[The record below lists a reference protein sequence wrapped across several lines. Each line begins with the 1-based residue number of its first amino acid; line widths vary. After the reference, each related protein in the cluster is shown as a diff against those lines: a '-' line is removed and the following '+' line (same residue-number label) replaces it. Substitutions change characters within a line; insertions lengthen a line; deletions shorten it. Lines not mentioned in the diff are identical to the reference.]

1 LNPGAARTNRGGSDY
16 DEEASM
22 KTTTTEPH
30 GRREFLKRAAVT
42 GGAVTVAA
50 AAGAAA
56 AGTDGPATVSAVDTA
71 PESRG
76 YRMTDHIE
84 RYYRLAR
91 F

>member
-1 LNPGAARTNRGGSDY
+1 
-16 DEEASM
+16 M
-22 KTTTTEPH
+22 KTTGTEPH

-50 AAGAAA
+50 AAGTAA
-56 AGTDGPATVSAVDTA
+56 AGTGAPAADVLDAA
-71 PESRG
+71 PQSRG

>member
-1 LNPGAARTNRGGSDY
+1 
-16 DEEASM
+16 M
-22 KTTTTEPH
+22 KTTNSDPH

-42 GGAVTVAA
+42 GGTVTVAA
-50 AAGAAA
+50 AAAGVAA
-56 AGTDGPATVSAVDTA
+56 AGEPAAAPAPRTV

-76 YRMTDHIE
+76 YRVTAHID

>member
-1 LNPGAARTNRGGSDY
+1 
-16 DEEASM
+16 M
-22 KTTTTEPH
+22 KTKSTEPH

-56 AGTDGPATVSAVDTA
+56 AGPDMPATAGIADTA

-76 YRMTDHIE
+76 YRVTDHVE

>member
-1 LNPGAARTNRGGSDY
+1 
-16 DEEASM
+16 M
-22 KTTTTEPH
+22 KTTSTEPH
-30 GRREFLKRAAVT
+30 GRREFLKRAALT
-42 GGAVTVAA
+42 GGGVTVAA

-56 AGTDGPATVSAVDTA
+56 AGADGPAAADALETA
-71 PESRG
+71 PRSRG

>member
-1 LNPGAARTNRGGSDY
+1 
-16 DEEASM
+16 M
-22 KTTTTEPH
+22 KTTTSEPQ

-50 AAGAAA
+50 AAGTAA
-56 AGTDGPATVSAVDTA
+56 AGTDGPATA
-71 PESRG
+71 PALDATTRSRG

-91 F
+91 S

>member
-1 LNPGAARTNRGGSDY
+1 
-16 DEEASM
+16 M
-22 KTTTTEPH
+22 KTTSSNPH

-42 GGAVTVAA
+42 GGTVTVAA
-50 AAGAAA
+50 AAGVAA
-56 AGTDGPATVSAVDTA
+56 AGEPAAAPAARTV

-76 YRMTDHIE
+76 YRMTAHID

>member
-1 LNPGAARTNRGGSDY
+1 
-16 DEEASM
+16 M
-22 KTTTTEPH
+22 KKMSSELH

-42 GGAVTVAA
+42 GGVVTA
-50 AAGAAA
+50 AAA
-56 AGTDGPATVSAVDTA
+56 AGTAVAGGGESASAPAVETA

>member
-1 LNPGAARTNRGGSDY
+1 MNTRTS
-16 DEEASM
+16 
-22 KTTTTEPH
+22 EPQ

-56 AGTDGPATVSAVDTA
+56 AGTDGPAATGAGDTV

>member
-1 LNPGAARTNRGGSDY
+1 
-16 DEEASM
+16 M
-22 KTTTTEPH
+22 KTTSSQPH

-42 GGAVTVAA
+42 SGAVTVAA
-50 AAGAAA
+50 AAGTAA
-56 AGTDGPATVSAVDTA
+56 AGTDGPVTASAVETA
-71 PESRG
+71 PASRG

>member
-1 LNPGAARTNRGGSDY
+1 
-16 DEEASM
+16 M
-22 KTTTTEPH
+22 KTRTMEPH
-30 GRREFLKRAAVT
+30 GRREFLKRAAVS

-56 AGTDGPATVSAVDTA
+56 ADAPAVPDVLDTT
-71 PESRG
+71 PESWG

>member
-1 LNPGAARTNRGGSDY
+1 
-16 DEEASM
+16 M
-22 KTTTTEPH
+22 KTTGTEPH

-56 AGTDGPATVSAVDTA
+56 AGTDAPAAADVLDTA
-71 PESRG
+71 PQSRG

>member
-1 LNPGAARTNRGGSDY
+1 MATAVIRK
-16 DEEASM
+16 EVSM
-22 KTTTTEPH
+22 MKMNTKPQ

-50 AAGAAA
+50 AGTKAVGAAEGMA
-56 AGTDGPATVSAVDTA
+56 SGPAPETA

-76 YRMTDHIE
+76 YRMTSHVE

>member
-1 LNPGAARTNRGGSDY
+1 MNTRTS
-16 DEEASM
+16 
-22 KTTTTEPH
+22 EPQ

-50 AAGAAA
+50 AAGAAT
-56 AGTDGPATVSAVDTA
+56 AGTDGPAATGAVDTV

>member
-1 LNPGAARTNRGGSDY
+1 
-16 DEEASM
+16 M
-22 KTTTTEPH
+22 KKTIPEPH

-50 AAGAAA
+50 AAGATA
-56 AGTDGPATVSAVDTA
+56 AGAGEPASAPTAETA

-76 YRMTDHIE
+76 YRMTDHVE

>member
-1 LNPGAARTNRGGSDY
+1 
-16 DEEASM
+16 M

-56 AGTDGPATVSAVDTA
+56 AGTDAPAGADVLDSV
-71 PESRG
+71 PQSRG

>member
-1 LNPGAARTNRGGSDY
+1 
-16 DEEASM
+16 M
-22 KTTTTEPH
+22 KTTSSEPH

-56 AGTDGPATVSAVDTA
+56 AGEPAATPAPETV

-76 YRMTDHIE
+76 YRMTAHID

>member
-1 LNPGAARTNRGGSDY
+1 
-16 DEEASM
+16 M
-22 KTTTTEPH
+22 KTTTSEPH

-50 AAGAAA
+50 AAGAAV
-56 AGTDGPATVSAVDTA
+56 AGTGEPAAADVLDKA
-71 PESRG
+71 PQSMG

>member
-42 GGAVTVAA
+42 GGAVSVAA

-91 F
+91 S

>member
-1 LNPGAARTNRGGSDY
+1 
-16 DEEASM
+16 M
-22 KTTTTEPH
+22 KTTGTEPH
-30 GRREFLKRAAVT
+30 GRREFLRRAAVT

-56 AGTDGPATVSAVDTA
+56 AGTGGPAAADVRDTA
-71 PESRG
+71 PQSRG

>member
-1 LNPGAARTNRGGSDY
+1 
-16 DEEASM
+16 M
-22 KTTTTEPH
+22 KTTSTEPH

-50 AAGAAA
+50 AAGAAV
-56 AGTDGPATVSAVDTA
+56 AGTDEPAANVLDTT
-71 PESRG
+71 PQSRG

>member
-1 LNPGAARTNRGGSDY
+1 
-16 DEEASM
+16 M
-22 KTTTTEPH
+22 KTTSSEPQ

-50 AAGAAA
+50 AAGTAA
-56 AGTDGPATVSAVDTA
+56 AGTGDPATAPALETA
-71 PESRG
+71 PGSRG

>member
-1 LNPGAARTNRGGSDY
+1 
-16 DEEASM
+16 M
-22 KTTTTEPH
+22 KTTSPEPQ

-42 GGAVTVAA
+42 GGAVTM
-50 AAGAAA
+50 AAA
-56 AGTDGPATVSAVDTA
+56 AGTAAAGAGDPATASALDLETA
-71 PESRG
+71 ESRG

>member
-1 LNPGAARTNRGGSDY
+1 
-16 DEEASM
+16 M
-22 KTTTTEPH
+22 KKTSSEPQ

-42 GGAVTVAA
+42 GSAVTVAA
-50 AAGAAA
+50 AGVTA
-56 AGTDGPATVSAVDTA
+56 AGTDGSVSARAVETA

-76 YRMTDHIE
+76 YRMTAHIE

>member
-1 LNPGAARTNRGGSDY
+1 MTAAEVITK
-16 DEEASM
+16 EEAGM
-22 KTTTTEPH
+22 KTTSSQPH

-42 GGAVTVAA
+42 GGAVTVAG

-56 AGTDGPATVSAVDTA
+56 AGTVEPSAEPVVETA
-71 PESRG
+71 AQDRG

>member
-1 LNPGAARTNRGGSDY
+1 MN
-16 DEEASM
+16 
-22 KTTTTEPH
+22 TTTSEPH
-30 GRREFLKRAAVT
+30 GRREFLKSAAVA

-50 AAGAAA
+50 ATGAAV
-56 AGTDGPATVSAVDTA
+56 AGTDEPATVGAADAA

>member
-1 LNPGAARTNRGGSDY
+1 
-16 DEEASM
+16 M
-22 KTTTTEPH
+22 KTKSTEPH

-56 AGTDGPATVSAVDTA
+56 AGTELPATAGAADTA

-76 YRMTDHIE
+76 YRVTDHIE

>member
-1 LNPGAARTNRGGSDY
+1 
-16 DEEASM
+16 M
-22 KTTTTEPH
+22 KKTSSEPH

-42 GGAVTVAA
+42 GGTVTVAV
-50 AAGAAA
+50 AAGATAA
-56 AGTDGPATVSAVDTA
+56 TGEPVSVPAVEAA

>member
-1 LNPGAARTNRGGSDY
+1 MTAAEVITK
-16 DEEASM
+16 EEAGM
-22 KTTTTEPH
+22 KTTSSQPH

-42 GGAVTVAA
+42 GGAVTVAG

-56 AGTDGPATVSAVDTA
+56 AGTGEPLAAPVAETA
-71 PESRG
+71 AQSRG
-76 YRMTDHIE
+76 YHMSDHIE

>member
-1 LNPGAARTNRGGSDY
+1 
-16 DEEASM
+16 M
-22 KTTTTEPH
+22 KTTSTEPH

-50 AAGAAA
+50 AAGTAT
-56 AGTDGPATVSAVDTA
+56 AGTDGPAATDVLDATA
-71 PESRG
+71 QSRG

>member
-1 LNPGAARTNRGGSDY
+1 
-16 DEEASM
+16 M

>member
-1 LNPGAARTNRGGSDY
+1 MVATAVIRK
-16 DEEASM
+16 EVSM
-22 KTTTTEPH
+22 MKMSTEPQ

-50 AAGAAA
+50 VGTKAAGAAEA
-56 AGTDGPATVSAVDTA
+56 VSGPAPETV

-76 YRMTDHIE
+76 YRMTSHIE

>member
-1 LNPGAARTNRGGSDY
+1 
-16 DEEASM
+16 M
-22 KTTTTEPH
+22 KTTSTEPH

-42 GGAVTVAA
+42 GGTVTVAA
-50 AAGAAA
+50 AAGTAA
-56 AGTDGPATVSAVDTA
+56 AGTDEPAAADVLDTT
-71 PESRG
+71 PQSRG